1 LKRPLEVVRVV
12 AKATLVLFLLL
23 ACSAWSFA
31 QNGKSVPETGATST
45 ADLSSVTLG
54 PGDELTLGAPDIDE
68 LDKRVLRVQADG
80 TVNIPEIGPLKAE
93 GLTPEQFQKVLTG
106 ALKTQFRDPQISFTS
121 IDVKSKPVSILG
133 AVNHPGVQQA
143 DGSRT
148 LLEMISL
155 AGGLRPDA
163 GPVIKV
169 SRDSADDASTFPSG
183 IRPTLTEGHIT
194 AEIPVTSLFSG
205 QKPGENIAILPGD
218 VITVPKEKLVYVVG
232 DVKRAGGFPIGE
244 TDDFT
249 VLKALSMAEG
259 LDSFADTAHTRIL
272 RAGTNGRRT
281 EEEIDLKKLL
291 AGKTEDVRLQANDIL
306 FIPNSATK
314 KWTTRAIEASISAG
328 IGYAIWR

>member
-1 LKRPLEVVRVV
+1 MVV
-12 AKATLVLFLLL
+12 KTTLVLFSLFVSSGWL
-23 ACSAWSFA
+23 FA
-31 QNGKSVPETGATST
+31 QNNNSAAEAGAGAAS
-45 ADLSSVTLG
+45 ALSSVTLG

-80 TVNIPEIGPLKAE
+80 TVNVPEIGPLKAE
-93 GLTPEQFQKVLTG
+93 GLTPEKFQKVLTD

-143 DGSRT
+143 DGVRT

-163 GPVIKV
+163 GPIIKV
-169 SRDSADDASTFPSG
+169 TRDSADDASTFPAG
-183 IRPTLTEGHIT
+183 IRPILTEGHLT
-194 AEIPVTSLFSG
+194 AELTVASLFSG
-205 QKPGENIAILPGD
+205 ENPAENIAILPGD
-218 VITVPKEKLVYVVG
+218 VITVPKQKLVYVVG
-232 DVKRAGGFPIGE
+232 DVRRAGGFPIGE

-272 RAGTNGRRT
+272 RAGANGRRT

-306 FIPNSATK
+306 FIPNNATK
-314 KWTTRAIEASISAG
+314 KWTVRAIEASVSAG
-328 IGYAIWR
+328 VGYAIWR

>member
-1 LKRPLEVVRVV
+1 MVV
-12 AKATLVLFLLL
+12 KTTLVLFSLL
-23 ACSAWSFA
+23 AGSAWSFA
-31 QNGKSVPETGATST
+31 QNANSMPETGTNSGSAF
-45 ADLSSVTLG
+45 SSMTLG
-54 PGDELTLGAPDIDE
+54 PGDELTLGAPDIEE

-80 TVNIPEIGPLKAE
+80 TVNVPEIGPLTAE
-93 GLTPEQFQKVLTG
+93 GLTPEKFQRVLTD
-106 ALKTQFRDPQISFTS
+106 ALKTQFRDPQTSFTS

-133 AVNHPGVQQA
+133 AVNRPGVQQA
-143 DGSRT
+143 DGGRS

-155 AGGLRPDA
+155 AGGLRSDA
-163 GPVIKV
+163 GPIIKV
-169 SRDSADDASTFPSG
+169 TRDSADDASTFPAG
-183 IRPTLTEGHIT
+183 IRPTLTDGHLT
-194 AEIPVTSLFSG
+194 AELPVAGLFSG
-205 QKPGENIAILPGD
+205 EKPEENIAILPGD

-249 VLKALSMAEG
+249 VLKAISMAEG

-272 RAGTNGRRT
+272 RASANGKRT

-314 KWTTRAIEASISAG
+314 KWTVRAIEASVSAG
-328 IGYAIWR
+328 VGYAIWR